1 MISGVRCLTSL
12 VLISVSAGLAAAA
25 EPFLEKID
33 LFEAETGGYTHY
45 RIPAIAVTAKGTV
58 LAFTEARKNS
68 GGDWG
73 PIDILMR
80 RSSDGGR
87 TWDAPRKVAHVEG
100 PIQQNAVALAQNLAK
115 PGEVTYNNA
124 VPIVDRETG
133 AVHLLFCVEY
143 ARAYYMRSDDDGQ
156 TFSKPVD
163 ITATFERFHADYPWR
178 VLATGPGHG
187 IQLQSGRLLVPVWL
201 SDGTGGHAHRPSIVS
216 VIYSDDHGKTWQRG
230 DIAAT
235 HPYLKNPSE
244 TLALELA
251 DGRVLLNIRH
261 ELPAHRRAYVYS
273 GDGAHDWT
281 TPLLHPQLL
290 EPVCMGSTIRL
301 SSKLGGSGRNRI
313 LFANPYSEQPRDPA
327 NPAGNLVRQNVSVYL
342 SYDEGDT
349 WPVIKPVEPGIS
361 GYSDLAVL
369 DDGTALLFYERGSP
383 SGKGTHVQF
392 LTVARFNLEWLT
404 GGRDALVR

>member
-1 MISGVRCLTSL
+1 MRSLLPALLALT
-12 VLISVSAGLAAAA
+12 AGLAQAG
-25 EPFLEKID
+25 EPFLEKVN
-33 LFEAETGGYTHY
+33 LFEAGTGGYTHY
-45 RIPAIAVTAKGTV
+45 RIPAIAVTAQGTV
-58 LAFTEARKNS
+58 LAFTEARKNA

-80 RSSDGGR
+80 LSTDGGK

-100 PIQQNAVALAQNLAK
+100 TIQQNAVALEQGLAK

-163 ITATFERFHADYPWR
+163 ISATFERFKRDYPWR
-178 VLATGPGHG
+178 VIATGPGHG

-216 VIYSDDHGKTWQRG
+216 VIYSDDHGRTWERG
-230 DIAAT
+230 DIAAE
-235 HPYLKNPSE
+235 HPYLQNPSE
-244 TLALELA
+244 TLAIELT
-251 DGRVLLNIRH
+251 DGRVMLNIRH
-261 ELPAHRRAYVYS
+261 ELPAHRRAIVYS
-273 GDGAHDWT
+273 ADGAHSWT
-281 TPLLHPQLL
+281 TPLLHPQLV

-301 SSKLGGSGRNRI
+301 SSKLGGSDRNRI
-313 LFANPYSEQPRDPA
+313 LFAKPYSEQPRDPA
-327 NPAGNLVRQNVSVYL
+327 KPEGSHVRQNVSVYL

-361 GYSDLAVL
+361 GYSDLAAL
-369 DDGTALLFYERGSP
+369 DDGTMLLFYERGSP

-404 GGRDALVR
+404 DGKEAISR

>member
-1 MISGVRCLTSL
+1 MRLLLSV
-12 VLISVSAGLAAAA
+12 VLSFAAVVMASAAQPL
-25 EPFLEKID
+25 FEKVD
-33 LFEAETGGYTHY
+33 LFEAEKGGYAHY

-58 LAFTEARKNS
+58 LAFTEARKNP

-80 RSSDGGR
+80 RSHDGGK
-87 TWDAPRKVAHVEG
+87 TWDAPRKVARDEG
-100 PIQQNAVALAQNLAK
+100 PIQQNEVAFAQGLAK

-143 ARAYYMRSDDDGQ
+143 ARAYYMRSDDDGK

-163 ITATFERFHADYPWR
+163 ITATLERFKKDYPWR
-178 VLATGPGHG
+178 VIATGPGHG
-187 IQLQSGRLLVPVWL
+187 IQLQNGRLLVPVWL

-216 VIYSDDHGKTWQRG
+216 VIYSDDHGKSWERG
-230 DIAAT
+230 DVAAA

-251 DGRVLLNIRH
+251 DGRVMLNIRH
-261 ELPAHRRAYVYS
+261 ELAAHRRAYVYS
-273 GDGAHDWT
+273 HDGAHDWT

-301 SSKLGGSGRNRI
+301 SSKLGGSNRNRI
-313 LFANPYSEQPRDPA
+313 LFANPYSETPRDPSK
-327 NPAGNLVRQNVSVYL
+327 PEGNHVRQNVSVYL

-349 WPVIKPVEPGIS
+349 WPVIKTVEAGIS

-369 DDGTALLFYERGSP
+369 EDGTALLFYERGSP
-383 SGKGTHVQF
+383 TGKGTHVQF
-392 LTVARFNLEWLT
+392 LTVARFNVEWLT
-404 GGRDALVR
+404 DGRDSLGR